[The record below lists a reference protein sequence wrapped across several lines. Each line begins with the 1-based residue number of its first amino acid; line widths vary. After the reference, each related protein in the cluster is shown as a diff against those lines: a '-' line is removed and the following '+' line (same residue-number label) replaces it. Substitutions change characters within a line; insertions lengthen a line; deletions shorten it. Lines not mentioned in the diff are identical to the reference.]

1 MNRVELKEKAKK
13 SLQGKYGEAIKLFL
27 VFFLISLASSMVIA
41 FLEFW
46 GINENIS
53 SLLADIISL
62 VISGLLYFGY
72 YSFFLKISRNEEVTW
87 NELFARTDL
96 FLPYIAISLLVGI
109 FTLLWTLL
117 LIIPGIIAAISY
129 SMVYF
134 VALDNPELGAMDV
147 IRKSKELMHGHKMD
161 YFILELSFI
170 GWSIVG
176 IFTLGLLYLWLV
188 PYMKVTMANFY
199 NEIKKDV

>member
-72 YSFFLKISRNEEVTW
+72 YNFFLKISRNEEVTW

-188 PYMKVTMANFY
+188 PYMQVTMANFY

>member
-72 YSFFLKISRNEEVTW
+72 YNFFLKISRNEEVTW

-96 FLPYIAISLLVGI
+96 FLPYIAISLLV
-109 FTLLWTLL
+109 
-117 LIIPGIIAAISY
+117 S
-129 SMVYF
+129 
-134 VALDNPELGAMDV
+134 
-147 IRKSKELMHGHKMD
+147 
-161 YFILELSFI
+161 
-170 GWSIVG
+170 SICV
-176 IFTLGLLYLWLV
+176 
-188 PYMKVTMANFY
+188 
-199 NEIKKDV
+199 